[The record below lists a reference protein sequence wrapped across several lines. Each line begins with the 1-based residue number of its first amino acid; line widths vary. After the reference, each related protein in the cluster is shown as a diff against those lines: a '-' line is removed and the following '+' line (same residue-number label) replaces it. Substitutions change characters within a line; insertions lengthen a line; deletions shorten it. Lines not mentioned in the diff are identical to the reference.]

1 MKKYKSFIEF
11 AHDFSTREQCL
22 SHLCDLKWGDGYT
35 CRKCG
40 HNVPVK
46 GRTWYYRKCQKCH
59 YDESC
64 TSNTLLHKLKFSI
77 VKAFWITYQLGTMKK
92 GMSTAEIARQYEIH
106 QETAWYF
113 KRKIQQAMAASES
126 ALLGGNVE
134 VDEMV
139 IGGMEAGKPGRSHGK
154 KKLVE
159 VAVEIDYPDDSDQE
173 PIMKRAKAVII
184 DNASS
189 SSLKQ
194 AIDSMLEPDCVITTD
209 QWSAYPAAIKDR
221 VHLAY
226 PSEKGANFP
235 HLHWHNFNIKNWLRG
250 IHHRI
255 SAKHAQRYLD
265 EYHYRFNRR
274 NFTHSNPTHLLSK
287 MIKEPWMPYKT
298 AVGT

>member
-1 MKKYKSFIEF
+1 
-11 AHDFSTREQCL
+11 
-22 SHLCDLKWGDGYT
+22 
-35 CRKCG
+35 
-40 HNVPVK
+40 
-46 GRTWYYRKCQKCH
+46 
-59 YDESC
+59 
-64 TSNTLLHKLKFSI
+64 
-77 VKAFWITYQLGTMKK
+77 
-92 GMSTAEIARQYEIH
+92 MSTAEIARQYEIH

-139 IGGMEAGKPGRSHGK
+139 IGGMEAGKPGRSYGK

-159 VAVEIDYPDDSDQE
+159 VAVEIDYPDDPDQE
-173 PIMKRAKAVII
+173 PIMKRARAVII

-194 AIDSMLEPDCVITTD
+194 AIDSMLEPDCVVTTD

-287 MIKEPWMPYKT
+287 MIKEPWMSYKT